1 MNMNM
6 FMFLKKCGLEI
17 LCHHASLRS
26 VTLFLFLS
34 VSVRMDRCIV
44 AIYICH
50 GLVLLVIVSFVKC

>member
-26 VTLFLFLS
+26 ATLFLFLS

-44 AIYICH
+44 AIYICR

>member
-44 AIYICH
+44 AIYICR